1 MGCQLPRAA
10 TDFLPQFGMP
20 FAAGRE
26 EAFQQ
31 ENVNDFCS
39 NVLCQIK
46 YETDFNLQQQSLSVL
61 NQLLSKLLGC
71 H

>member
-1 MGCQLPRAA
+1 MGRQLPRAA

-31 ENVNDFCS
+31 QSVNYFCF

-46 YETDFNLQQQSLSVL
+46 YKTNFNLQQQSLPML

-71 H
+71 R

>member
-1 MGCQLPRAA
+1 MGCQLPRGA

-26 EAFQQ
+26 EVSQQ
-31 ENVNDFCS
+31 ENVNYFCS
-39 NVLCQIK
+39 DILRQIK
-46 YETDFNLQQQSLSVL
+46 YKINFKLQQQSLPML
-61 NQLLSKLLGC
+61 NQLFSKLLGC